1 MHRLLFKFS
10 RSSVL
15 WGLVLLLTGEEG
27 EADKDRA
34 WLAQATGPRVVAVP
48 VGSALSNSNA
58 WCVVWPRHS
67 HCGAW

>member
-48 VGSALSNSNA
+48 VG
-58 WCVVWPRHS
+58 
-67 HCGAW
+67 